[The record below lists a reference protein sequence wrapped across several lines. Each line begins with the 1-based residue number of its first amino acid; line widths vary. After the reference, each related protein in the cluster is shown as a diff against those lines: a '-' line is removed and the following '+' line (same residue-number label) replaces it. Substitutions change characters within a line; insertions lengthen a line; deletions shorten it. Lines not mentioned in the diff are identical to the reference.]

1 MSAKETLFRYA
12 TPLTTWLFLI
22 SLVSGV
28 ALFFH
33 VGNRYF
39 HAMHEILSMAL
50 IVPFGLHVWRN
61 WRTLMG
67 YFRRSAMWISTAVCL
82 AAAVAFAY
90 AGAGEGRGGGNP
102 RMAAFGALN
111 NASVTALA
119 ALARTDEATV
129 TGRLEAIGVEVTSAE
144 DTVAG
149 LARAS
154 GRDGFELLNAALAPA
169 QAGGR
174 PAP

>member
-1 MSAKETLFRYA
+1 MSAKDILFRYA

-28 ALFFH
+28 ALFLG
-33 VGNRYF
+33 VGAQYF
-39 HAMHEILSMAL
+39 REMHEILSLLL

-61 WRTLMG
+61 WRTLAN
-67 YFRRSAMWISTAVCL
+67 YFRRPAMWISTVVCL
-82 AAAVAFAY
+82 AAAGAFAY
-90 AGAGEGRGGGNP
+90 EGAGVSAPSP
-102 RMAAFGALN
+102 RTVVFGALN

-129 TGRLEAIGVEVTSAE
+129 TERLKANGVEVKSTG

-149 LARAS
+149 LALAS
-154 GRDGFELLNAALAPA
+154 GHDGLELLAAALTAASGQP
-169 QAGGR
+169 G
-174 PAP
+174 P

>member
-1 MSAKETLFRYA
+1 MSAKDVLLRYA

-28 ALFFH
+28 ALFFG
-33 VGNRYF
+33 VGNQYF
-39 HAMHEILSMAL
+39 REMHEILSMLL
-50 IVPFGLHVWRN
+50 IVPFVLHVWRN
-61 WRTLMG
+61 WRTLVG
-67 YFRRSAMWISTAVCL
+67 YFRRSAMWVSTVVCL
-82 AAAVAFAY
+82 AAAGAFAY
-90 AGAGEGRGGGNP
+90 EGAGASSGSNP

-129 TGRLEAIGVEVTSAE
+129 TERLKAIGVEVKSAE

-149 LARAS
+149 LAKAS
-154 GRDGFELLNAALAPA
+154 GQDSFDLLGAALTATSGTSQPT
-169 QAGGR
+169 
-174 PAP
+174 P

>member
-1 MSAKETLFRYA
+1 MSAKDILFRYA

-33 VGNRYF
+33 VGNQYF
-39 HAMHEILSMAL
+39 HAMHEILSMLL
-50 IVPFGLHVWRN
+50 IVPFGLHLWRN
-61 WRTLMG
+61 WRTLMS
-67 YFRRSAMWISTAVCL
+67 YFRRSAMWISTVVCL

-90 AGAGEGRGGGNP
+90 QGAGASRDGNP
-102 RMAAFGALN
+102 RMAAFGVLN

-129 TGRLEAIGVEVTSAE
+129 TERLEAIGVEVTSGE

-154 GRDGFELLNAALAPA
+154 GRASFELLNAALAPA
-169 QAGGR
+169 SAAGR